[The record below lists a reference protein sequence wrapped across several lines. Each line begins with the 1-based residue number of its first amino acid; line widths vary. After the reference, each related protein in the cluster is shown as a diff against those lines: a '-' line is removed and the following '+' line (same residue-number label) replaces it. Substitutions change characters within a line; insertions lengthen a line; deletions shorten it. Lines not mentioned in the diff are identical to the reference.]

1 MNAKKHK
8 RKIYTSIF
16 DRYWWKWMKL
26 SFIGEAQYGA
36 DIDDFAQRI
45 LNEISNVG
53 TDSLDKDAFIKEVSG
68 YVRDLGEKWVVKT
81 SFIDR

>member
-1 MNAKKHK
+1 
-8 RKIYTSIF
+8 
-16 DRYWWKWMKL
+16 MKL

-53 TDSLDKDAFIKEVSG
+53 ADPLDKDAFIKEVSG
-68 YVRDLGEKWVVKT
+68 YVRDLGEK
-81 SFIDR
+81 

>member
-1 MNAKKHK
+1 
-8 RKIYTSIF
+8 
-16 DRYWWKWMKL
+16 MKL

-53 TDSLDKDAFIKEVSG
+53 ADSLDKDAFIKEVSG
-68 YVRDLGEKWVVKT
+68 YVRDLGEK
-81 SFIDR
+81 